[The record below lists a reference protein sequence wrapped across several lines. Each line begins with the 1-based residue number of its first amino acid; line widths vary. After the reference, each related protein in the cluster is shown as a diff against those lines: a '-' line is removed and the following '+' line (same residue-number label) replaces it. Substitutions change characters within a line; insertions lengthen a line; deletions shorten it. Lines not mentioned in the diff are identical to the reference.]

1 MRNSQNM
8 FQKYSASFESTLDM
22 TASSQSRN
30 HKGHNLQ
37 KAKEIEKLKR
47 QCDALINDMNCK
59 NNMISSLREEN
70 EQLK

>member
-30 HKGHNLQ
+30 HKGHILQ
-37 KAKEIEKLKR
+37 KEKEIEKLKS